1 MNTGRG
7 EDDRTAVF
15 MDSGFRR
22 NDGRAPKPVLTSPLY
37 EGGRMR
43 NLLFLPLLAA
53 TAPALAQRL
62 DYRPVEDDSL
72 AAPAQLA
79 YQAVDTPDATV
90 EAEDPGRRPRWLR
103 WALLDRFEYAA
114 QSGQDGYAWDFS
126 ALIGGSRNRLWLGT
140 SGDGPAIGRPGY
152 VELNAL
158 YSRNLGGG
166 PVDLNAG
173 LRHDVRPRPTRTY
186 AVLGAQYDGE
196 PLWLGAWGYASTKGE
211 LSARLAGYYNQ
222 PLAGALILQPSAEL
236 DIYGED
242 VPELGLGRGLGYA
255 EAGLRLRY
263 EIKEAFAP
271 YVGLSWSRDLGR
283 TARLTREEGED
294 PETKSVVMGVRSAF

>member
-1 MNTGRG
+1 
-7 EDDRTAVF
+7 
-15 MDSGFRR
+15 
-22 NDGRAPKPVLTSPLY
+22 
-37 EGGRMR
+37 MR
-43 NLLFLPLLAA
+43 SLPFFLLLLAA
-53 TAPALAQRL
+53 AAPAAAQRL
-62 DYRPVEDDSL
+62 DYQPITDETL

-79 YQAVDTPDATV
+79 YQAVDTPDAAV
-90 EAEDPGRRPRWLR
+90 EAADPGRKPKWLR

-114 QSGQDGYAWDFS
+114 QSGRDGYAWDFS
-126 ALIGGSRNRLWLGT
+126 ALVGGGRNRLWLGT
-140 SGDGPAIGRPGY
+140 SGDGPALGRPEY

-173 LRHDVRPRPTRTY
+173 LRYDARPSPTRAY
-186 AVLGAQYDGE
+186 AALGAQFDDE
-196 PLWLGAWGYASTKGE
+196 TLWLGAWGYASTKGE

-222 PLAGALILQPSAEL
+222 PLAGSLILQPAAEL
-236 DIYGED
+236 DYYGED
-242 VPELGLGRGLGYA
+242 VPELGLGRGFGYA

-294 PETKSVVMGVRSAF
+294 PETKSVVMGVRSSF